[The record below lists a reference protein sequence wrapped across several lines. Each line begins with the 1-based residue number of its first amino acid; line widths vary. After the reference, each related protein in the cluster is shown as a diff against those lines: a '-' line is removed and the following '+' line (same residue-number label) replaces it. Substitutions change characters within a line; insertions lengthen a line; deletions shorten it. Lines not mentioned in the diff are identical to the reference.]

1 MALMLRLEILLGQIF
16 LAREIDGEADQHA
29 DAGGAEAVMPAI
41 NVAKRADDQRRGDH
55 AGVDAEIEDLE
66 GVGAAV
72 VLGAVERADL
82 ARDIALEHAR
92 AEDEAEEGEEE
103 GQLERHQEMP
113 GGHSD
118 GAEQHGAALAEH
130 AVGEPAAEDRSEE
143 HTSELQSL
151 MRNSYA
157 VFCLKKKKQDTVV
170 LM

>member
-1 MALMLRLEILLGQIF
+1 
-16 LAREIDGEADQHA
+16 
-29 DAGGAEAVMPAI
+29 MPAI
-41 NVAKRADDQRRGDH
+41 NFAKRADDQRRGDH

-103 GQLERHQEMP
+103 GQLERHQGMP

-118 GAEQHGAALAEH
+118 GPEQHGAELAEP
-130 AVGEPAAEDRSEE
+130 AVGEPAAEDGRAVAGLCMGGQGGGCEGLVAE
-143 HTSELQSL
+143 ARVEPAEMAEYAELL
-151 MRNSYA
+151 
-157 VFCLKKKKQDTVV
+157 
-170 LM
+170 